1 LGRRTLVHATRDTNV
16 RARRPDDVIRVGPAG
31 WSYKDWAGMVYPA
44 PKPKGFDPL
53 AYLAGYFDT
62 IEINSTF
69 YRPAARSAAD
79 AWIQRVASN
88 ARFTFTAKLW
98 QRFTHERTEAFT
110 RGDVAAVRDAMDP
123 LLDANRL
130 GALLLQFPWSFK
142 RDDTSR
148 QWLDDVTQAFAMY
161 PLVLEVRHESWN
173 VPHLYEELAERG
185 IGFVNIDQPRF
196 RNSIKPSATATSPV
210 GYVRLHGRNYEDWF
224 RAGASVEAR
233 YDYLYSAEE
242 LDPWAERAK
251 DVGAAT
257 IETFIITNNHFQGQ
271 AIVNALMLRSMVE
284 GREVAAPPP
293 VVAAYA
299 AQLDGFVEP
308 TATP

>member
-1 LGRRTLVHATRDTNV
+1 M
-16 RARRPDDVIRVGPAG
+16 IRIGPAG
-31 WSYKDWAGMVYPA
+31 WSYRDWAGPVYPV

-53 AYLAGYFDT
+53 SYLAAFFDT

-79 AWIQRVASN
+79 AWIQRVAANSG
-88 ARFTFTAKLW
+88 FTFTAKLW

-110 RGDVAAVRDAMDP
+110 TADVAAVREAMDP
-123 LLDANRL
+123 LHDAGRL
-130 GALLLQFPWSFK
+130 GAVLLQFPWSFK
-142 RDDTSR
+142 RDDAAR
-148 QWLDDVTQAFAMY
+148 HWLDDVTHAFGMY

-173 VPHLYEELAERG
+173 VPPLYAELAERG

-196 RNSIKPSATATSPV
+196 RHSIKPSATATSPV
-210 GYVRLHGRNYEDWF
+210 GYIRLHGRNYEDWF
-224 RAGASVEAR
+224 RKDASVEAR

-251 DVGAAT
+251 EVGAAT

-271 AIVNALMLRSMVE
+271 AIVNALMLRSMID
-284 GREVAAPPP
+284 GKPVAAPAP
-293 VVAAYA
+293 VVAAYP
-299 AQLDGFVEP
+299 AQLEGFAEP
-308 TATP
+308 VQA